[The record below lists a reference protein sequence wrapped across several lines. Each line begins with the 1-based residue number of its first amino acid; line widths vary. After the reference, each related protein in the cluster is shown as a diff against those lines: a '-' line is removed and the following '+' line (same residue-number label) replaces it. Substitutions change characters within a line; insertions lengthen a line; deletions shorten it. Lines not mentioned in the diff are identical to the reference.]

1 MFETPFEEKNPD
13 IIFVADFF
21 AKDIRGGAELTTQ
34 ALIDSCPDNLNLV
47 AIYSRHVTM
56 ELMQKY
62 KDSYWIFTNFSGMNL
77 NLIPTAAANL
87 DYSVIEYD
95 YKFCK
100 YRSIEKHFHI
110 EGEDCNCHEEIHGKL
125 ISAFLLGAK
134 NVWWMSEE
142 QEQRYI
148 DRFPFLAD
156 IESTVLSSVF
166 DDKFFIQVSKLNK
179 EEKERSGWLVLES
192 ESWIKGT
199 EDAVQYCIDNN
210 LEYEKLSGLS
220 HDQVLEKLSSAQG
233 LVYLPRGGDTCPRLV
248 IEAKMLGCELVLN
261 EHVQHSKEIWF
272 DTEDN
277 FDTQAYLFAAR
288 ERFWNGIISRMNWSP
303 KISGYTTVYNCIENE
318 YPWEK
323 CIESMLGFSEEVV
336 VIDSGSTDG
345 TWEKL
350 VEWSSKE
357 PRLVIEQNA
366 IDWSHPRFAYHSD
379 GMQKAYARSKCTGDF
394 CWQMD
399 SDEFVLPRDFE
410 KVKDLAKR
418 FPKMTDLLALPIVE
432 FWGSYDKVRVDV
444 NPWKWRLSK
453 NLPHIT
459 HGIPLELRRF
469 DEEGNLYTAPGSD
482 TCDYIHNENHKR
494 IKFIAYYSDEVES
507 YRRDALL
514 GNKDSL
520 SKYEEWMNTAAQN
533 VPTVWH
539 MSWFDLERKIKLYK
553 NYWSKFWQSQYNTPQ
568 EDTPENNMFFDKSWD
583 KVTESEI
590 KELASRL
597 GNQMGGWIFHNKID
611 WDAKTPSIKVEN
623 SCKEFL
629 EN

>member
-1 MFETPFEEKNPD
+1 MFETLFEEKNPD

-366 IDWSHPRFAYHSD
+366 VDWSHPRFAYHSD

-583 KVTESEI
+583 EVTEAEI